1 MRFRR
6 LTNEEL
12 FALEIEFKQF
22 LVISEQYDEEW
33 RKLVESSPEKAE
45 DFIVL
50 FSDLVLEKVYSQ
62 VTYLVHFSDSI
73 VSFFDVR
80 NNPLK
85 AYHIKRSAHLP
96 LQDEQQLQQVLVEH
110 FDQLSFFIG
119 EKSLIN
125 EKADE
130 VFDLIRKGSEACDEA
145 YFLKYT
151 GHFTRI

>member
-12 FALEIEFKQF
+12 FALETEFKQF

-33 RKLVESSPEKAE
+33 RELVETSPEKAE
-45 DFIVL
+45 EFIVL
-50 FSDLVLEKVYSQ
+50 FSDLVLEKVYRQ
-62 VTYLVHFSDSI
+62 VTYLVHFSDSM

-85 AYHIKRSAHLP
+85 AYHIKRSDHLP
-96 LQDEQQLQQVLVEH
+96 LQDEPVLQQVLMEH
-110 FDQLSFFIG
+110 FDQLSFYIG
-119 EKSLIN
+119 EKSLVG

-130 VFDLIRKGSEACDEA
+130 VFDLIRKGSEVCEES
-145 YFLKYT
+145 YFLNYT
-151 GHFTRI
+151 THFTRI